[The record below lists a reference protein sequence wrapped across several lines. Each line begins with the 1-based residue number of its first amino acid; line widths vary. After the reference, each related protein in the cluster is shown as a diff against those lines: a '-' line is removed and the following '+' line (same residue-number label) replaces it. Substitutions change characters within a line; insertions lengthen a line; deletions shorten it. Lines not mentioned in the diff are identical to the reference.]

1 VKLLENKENKERIK
15 TTNYKKLLFNNKQ
28 LKFWLLIY
36 ILIMK
41 TKLLFIF
48 SFLFSLLLFAQET
61 KKNNVDEFLDA
72 ILLQEDKV
80 IDELLAAINNFE
92 FLYLNVN
99 YNSNTYFS
107 GRDIDYDQYN
117 VTPQITY
124 ANSKGFYAGIA
135 GNYYSEFYP
144 NWDATIVL
152 LGYSKYILKSK
163 LFKYNV
169 SYSKYFYAN
178 ELDNIYSNTVNL
190 GFNAINKN
198 KNNGTYLTGSYFFGE
213 KQSFQISSRTFV
225 SLDLFKSKNLKI
237 KFRPQL
243 NIIAGK
249 QTIELARTI
258 TIGNITNTEYIEN
271 NVFDLIN
278 TQVNLP
284 IQLTYKSF
292 DVELGY
298 NHNFPN
304 PIGAENSL
312 KTTGFYNVSL
322 GYLFDL

>member
-1 VKLLENKENKERIK
+1 MK
-15 TTNYKKLLFNNKQ
+15 NY
-28 LKFWLLIY
+28 
-36 ILIMK
+36 
-41 TKLLFIF
+41 LLFIF
-48 SFLFSLLLFAQET
+48 SFLFSLIVSAQEP
-61 KKNNVDEFLDA
+61 KKDNIDEFLDD

-80 IDELLAAINNFE
+80 IDQLLESLNNFE
-92 FLYLNVN
+92 FIYLNLN

-117 VTPQITY
+117 ITPQITY
-124 ANSKGFYAGIA
+124 VNSKGFYAGVA

-144 NWDATIVL
+144 KWDATIVL
-152 LGYSKYILKSK
+152 LGYSKHIGKSK
-163 LFKYNV
+163 IFKYNI

-178 ELDNIYSNTVNL
+178 ELDNIYSNTANL

-198 KNNGTYLTGSYFFGE
+198 KNIGTYITGSYFFGD
-213 KQSFQISSRTFV
+213 KQSYQISSRTFV
-225 SLDLFKSKNLKI
+225 SLDLLKSNNLKI

-249 QTIELARTI
+249 QTIELARTTSI
-258 TIGNITNTEYIEN
+258 DGIENTEYIEN

-284 IQLTYKSF
+284 LQLTYKSF
-292 DVELGY
+292 DIELGY

-304 PIGAENSL
+304 PIGTETSL
-312 KTTGFYNVSL
+312 KTTGFFNISL